1 MKKKTHAAFCCVSPD
16 MLVGNGSGLE
26 VLGHFLDFSI
36 DVVDELLDGHHGLLA
51 TALRTSRTACSME
64 SSGSCI

>member
-36 DVVDELLDGHHGLLA
+36 DVVDELA
-51 TALRTSRTACSME
+51 IIIARKTP
-64 SSGSCI
+64 

>member
-36 DVVDELLDGHHGLLA
+36 DVVDELAIIIARGKVVFVVFCCLCCLFFLYP
-51 TALRTSRTACSME
+51 
-64 SSGSCI
+64 